1 MRIAIATVQAPFLAG
16 GAELHAA
23 GLRNALEAHG
33 HRVDIVTM
41 PFRFFPPGQV
51 RRAMKIWKDED
62 FTVLNT
68 VEPERVIALKF
79 PTYLLSHPNKTCWL
93 LHQHRAVYDHF
104 DEASASSDLRDLRD
118 EIREAD
124 RVHLSECRRVF
135 ANSRNVAD
143 RLLRHNGLVAEP
155 LYHPPPAADRYWS
168 APASP
173 YIFFPSRIESSKRQ
187 SLLVEASRYLR
198 TPTGIF
204 VSGTGGQ
211 YGALCEQVARDDV
224 AGRVRLLGEISRD
237 EVAAFYANCLAVFY
251 GPQDEDYGYVTLEA
265 MLSSKPVITCT
276 DSGGPLEFVED
287 HVTGRIVPPDA
298 KALAEVIDELHDRQQ
313 LAAILGRAGRERYEA
328 LGLSW
333 DNVVRT
339 LLRP

>member
-1 MRIAIATVQAPFLAG
+1 MRIAITTVQAPFLAG
-16 GAELHAA
+16 GAELQAV
-23 GLRNALEAHG
+23 GLRNALEAQG
-33 HRVDIVTM
+33 HDVDIVTM
-41 PFRFFPPGQV
+41 PFRFFPPDHV
-51 RRAMKIWKDED
+51 RRAMKIWEEED
-62 FTVLNT
+62 FTVLNS
-68 VEPERVIALKF
+68 VEPERVIALRF
-79 PTYLLSHPNKTCWL
+79 PAYFLSHPNKTCWL

-104 DEASASSDLRDLRD
+104 DDRSASSDLRDLRD

-124 RVHLSECRRVF
+124 HVHLSECRRVF

-143 RLLRHNGLVAEP
+143 RLLRYNGLVAEP
-155 LYHPPPAADRYWS
+155 LYPPPPAADRYWS

-173 YIFFPSRIESSKRQ
+173 FIYFPSRLEPHKRQ

-198 TPTGIF
+198 TPVGIF
-204 VSGTGGQ
+204 ISGTGGQ
-211 YGALCEQVARDDV
+211 YGALREQVARDDV
-224 AGRVRLLGEISRD
+224 GGRVRLLGEISRD
-237 EVAAFYANCLAVFY
+237 EVAALYANCLAVFY

-298 KALAEVIDELHDRQQ
+298 KAVAEVIDELHDRQQ
-313 LAAILGRAGRERYEA
+313 LAALIGRAGRERYQA

-333 DNVVRT
+333 DKVVRK
-339 LLRP
+339 LLGS